1 MYLTIEAIEKSFVN
15 DRKENVKV
23 LDNINLN
30 VKKGSFVSIVGPSG
44 CGKSTLLYLVAGLDK
59 ADKGDIRVDGN
70 LVTKPGPERVV
81 VFQEAGLFPWL
92 TVLENVTYGLN
103 LKKIPKEKA
112 KAKALDVLKMVHL
125 SRYVNSYPHEL
136 SGGMKQRVSIARALV
151 MEPDILLMDEPFSAL
166 DEQTRMV
173 LHKEL
178 LEIWRKTKVTIFFI
192 THNIREA
199 VLLSEEVVVFATRPG
214 RIKEIIPVPTMKDG
228 VTPDS
233 VTVNTEKR
241 ILSILQEEIEKVLK
255 EEMGDDYS
263 FYLVA
268 GLDKADK
275 GDIRVDGNLV
285 TKPGPERVVVF
296 QEAGLFPWLTV
307 LENVTY
313 GLILKKIP
321 KEKAKAKALD
331 VLKMV
336 HLSRYVNSYPHELSG
351 GMKQRVSIARAL
363 VMEPDILLM
372 DEPFSALDEQTR
384 MVLHKELL
392 EIWRKTKV
400 TIFFITHNI
409 REAVLLSE
417 EVVVFATRPG
427 RIKEIIPVPTMKDG
441 VTPDSVTVNTEKRIL
456 SILQEEIEKVL
467 KEEMGDD
474 YSFKT
479 DHLHRGDSGDMG
491 SHI

>member
-1 MYLTIEAIEKSFVN
+1 MYLTIENIQKSFVN

-23 LDNINLN
+23 LDGINMS

-59 ADKGDIRVDGN
+59 ADSGEIRVDGE
-70 LVTKPGPERVV
+70 LVSKPGPERVV

-92 TVLENVTYGLN
+92 TVLENVTYGLI
-103 LKKIPKEKA
+103 LKKMPKDEA
-112 KAKALDVLKMVHL
+112 KAKAMDVLKMVHL
-125 SRYVNSYPHEL
+125 SKYVNSYPHEL

-178 LEIWRKTKVTIFFI
+178 LDIWRKTKVTIFFI

-233 VTVNTEKR
+233 VTLNTEQR

-255 EEMGDDYS
+255 EE
-263 FYLVA
+263 
-268 GLDKADK
+268 
-275 GDIRVDGNLV
+275 I
-285 TKPGPERVVVF
+285 
-296 QEAGLFPWLTV
+296 
-307 LENVTY
+307 
-313 GLILKKIP
+313 
-321 KEKAKAKALD
+321 
-331 VLKMV
+331 
-336 HLSRYVNSYPHELSG
+336 
-351 GMKQRVSIARAL
+351 
-363 VMEPDILLM
+363 
-372 DEPFSALDEQTR
+372 
-384 MVLHKELL
+384 
-392 EIWRKTKV
+392 
-400 TIFFITHNI
+400 
-409 REAVLLSE
+409 
-417 EVVVFATRPG
+417 
-427 RIKEIIPVPTMKDG
+427 
-441 VTPDSVTVNTEKRIL
+441 
-456 SILQEEIEKVL
+456 
-467 KEEMGDD
+467 GDD

>member
-1 MYLTIEAIEKSFVN
+1 MYLTIDGIEKSFIN

-103 LKKIPKEKA
+103 RKKMPKEEA

-228 VTPDS
+228 ITPDS
-233 VTVNTEKR
+233 VTVNTE
-241 ILSILQEEIEKVLK
+241 Q
-255 EEMGDDYS
+255 
-263 FYLVA
+263 
-268 GLDKADK
+268 
-275 GDIRVDGNLV
+275 
-285 TKPGPERVVVF
+285 
-296 QEAGLFPWLTV
+296 
-307 LENVTY
+307 
-313 GLILKKIP
+313 
-321 KEKAKAKALD
+321 
-331 VLKMV
+331 
-336 HLSRYVNSYPHELSG
+336 
-351 GMKQRVSIARAL
+351 
-363 VMEPDILLM
+363 
-372 DEPFSALDEQTR
+372 
-384 MVLHKELL
+384 
-392 EIWRKTKV
+392 
-400 TIFFITHNI
+400 
-409 REAVLLSE
+409 
-417 EVVVFATRPG
+417 
-427 RIKEIIPVPTMKDG
+427 
-441 VTPDSVTVNTEKRIL
+441 RIL

>member
-1 MYLTIEAIEKSFVN
+1 MYLTIEAIEKSFIN

-59 ADKGDIRVDGN
+59 ADKGN
-70 LVTKPGPERVV
+70 
-81 VFQEAGLFPWL
+81 
-92 TVLENVTYGLN
+92 
-103 LKKIPKEKA
+103 
-112 KAKALDVLKMVHL
+112 
-125 SRYVNSYPHEL
+125 
-136 SGGMKQRVSIARALV
+136 
-151 MEPDILLMDEPFSAL
+151 
-166 DEQTRMV
+166 
-173 LHKEL
+173 
-178 LEIWRKTKVTIFFI
+178 
-192 THNIREA
+192 
-199 VLLSEEVVVFATRPG
+199 
-214 RIKEIIPVPTMKDG
+214 
-228 VTPDS
+228 
-233 VTVNTEKR
+233 
-241 ILSILQEEIEKVLK
+241 
-255 EEMGDDYS
+255 
-263 FYLVA
+263 
-268 GLDKADK
+268 
-275 GDIRVDGNLV
+275 IRVDGNLV

>member
-1 MYLTIEAIEKSFVN
+1 MYLTIEKIQKSFVN

-23 LDNINLN
+23 LDGINLN

-59 ADKGDIRVDGN
+59 ADSGEIRVNGD

-103 LKKIPKEKA
+103 LKKMPKEEA

-125 SRYVNSYPHEL
+125 SKYVNSYPHEL

-178 LEIWRKTKVTIFFI
+178 LDIWRKTKVTIFFI

-233 VTVNTEKR
+233 VTLNTEQR

-255 EEMGDDYS
+255 EE
-263 FYLVA
+263 
-268 GLDKADK
+268 
-275 GDIRVDGNLV
+275 I
-285 TKPGPERVVVF
+285 
-296 QEAGLFPWLTV
+296 
-307 LENVTY
+307 
-313 GLILKKIP
+313 
-321 KEKAKAKALD
+321 
-331 VLKMV
+331 
-336 HLSRYVNSYPHELSG
+336 
-351 GMKQRVSIARAL
+351 
-363 VMEPDILLM
+363 
-372 DEPFSALDEQTR
+372 
-384 MVLHKELL
+384 
-392 EIWRKTKV
+392 
-400 TIFFITHNI
+400 
-409 REAVLLSE
+409 
-417 EVVVFATRPG
+417 
-427 RIKEIIPVPTMKDG
+427 
-441 VTPDSVTVNTEKRIL
+441 
-456 SILQEEIEKVL
+456 
-467 KEEMGDD
+467 GDD

-479 DHLHRGDSGDMG
+479 DPIHRGDSGDMG

>member
-1 MYLTIEAIEKSFVN
+1 MYLTIDSIEKSFIN

-23 LDNINLN
+23 LDGINLN

-59 ADKGDIRVDGN
+59 ADSGEIRVDGN
-70 LVTKPGPERVV
+70 LVSKPGPERVV

-103 LKKIPKEKA
+103 LKKMPKEEA
-112 KAKALDVLKMVHL
+112 KNKALDVLKMVHL

-233 VTVNTEKR
+233 VTLNTEQR
-241 ILSILQEEIEKVLK
+241 ILSILQ
-255 EEMGDDYS
+255 D
-263 FYLVA
+263 
-268 GLDKADK
+268 
-275 GDIRVDGNLV
+275 
-285 TKPGPERVVVF
+285 
-296 QEAGLFPWLTV
+296 
-307 LENVTY
+307 
-313 GLILKKIP
+313 
-321 KEKAKAKALD
+321 
-331 VLKMV
+331 
-336 HLSRYVNSYPHELSG
+336 
-351 GMKQRVSIARAL
+351 
-363 VMEPDILLM
+363 
-372 DEPFSALDEQTR
+372 
-384 MVLHKELL
+384 
-392 EIWRKTKV
+392 
-400 TIFFITHNI
+400 
-409 REAVLLSE
+409 
-417 EVVVFATRPG
+417 
-427 RIKEIIPVPTMKDG
+427 
-441 VTPDSVTVNTEKRIL
+441 
-456 SILQEEIEKVL
+456 EIEKVL

>member
-1 MYLTIEAIEKSFVN
+1 MYLTIDSIEKSFIN

-23 LDNINLN
+23 LDGINLN

-59 ADKGDIRVDGN
+59 ADSGEIRVDGN

-103 LKKIPKEKA
+103 LKNMPKEEA

-233 VTVNTEKR
+233 VTLNTEQR
-241 ILSILQEEIEKVLK
+241 ILSILQ
-255 EEMGDDYS
+255 D
-263 FYLVA
+263 
-268 GLDKADK
+268 
-275 GDIRVDGNLV
+275 
-285 TKPGPERVVVF
+285 
-296 QEAGLFPWLTV
+296 
-307 LENVTY
+307 
-313 GLILKKIP
+313 
-321 KEKAKAKALD
+321 
-331 VLKMV
+331 
-336 HLSRYVNSYPHELSG
+336 
-351 GMKQRVSIARAL
+351 
-363 VMEPDILLM
+363 
-372 DEPFSALDEQTR
+372 
-384 MVLHKELL
+384 
-392 EIWRKTKV
+392 
-400 TIFFITHNI
+400 
-409 REAVLLSE
+409 
-417 EVVVFATRPG
+417 
-427 RIKEIIPVPTMKDG
+427 
-441 VTPDSVTVNTEKRIL
+441 
-456 SILQEEIEKVL
+456 EIEKVL

>member
-1 MYLTIEAIEKSFVN
+1 MYLTIEKIQKSFVN

-23 LDNINLN
+23 LDGINLN

-59 ADKGDIRVDGN
+59 ADSGEIRVDGD

-92 TVLENVTYGLN
+92 TVLENVTYGLI
-103 LKKIPKEKA
+103 LKKIPKEEA

-125 SRYVNSYPHEL
+125 SKYVNSYPHEL

-233 VTVNTEKR
+233 VTVNTEQR

-255 EEMGDDYS
+255 EE
-263 FYLVA
+263 
-268 GLDKADK
+268 
-275 GDIRVDGNLV
+275 I
-285 TKPGPERVVVF
+285 
-296 QEAGLFPWLTV
+296 
-307 LENVTY
+307 
-313 GLILKKIP
+313 
-321 KEKAKAKALD
+321 
-331 VLKMV
+331 
-336 HLSRYVNSYPHELSG
+336 
-351 GMKQRVSIARAL
+351 
-363 VMEPDILLM
+363 
-372 DEPFSALDEQTR
+372 
-384 MVLHKELL
+384 
-392 EIWRKTKV
+392 
-400 TIFFITHNI
+400 
-409 REAVLLSE
+409 
-417 EVVVFATRPG
+417 
-427 RIKEIIPVPTMKDG
+427 
-441 VTPDSVTVNTEKRIL
+441 
-456 SILQEEIEKVL
+456 
-467 KEEMGDD
+467 GDD